1 MIRKKLGRT
10 YWDFCV
16 CVCVFC
22 FWLLID
28 AGPTYLARNN
38 CLVLPAPLC
47 HPKKNNTCELPQ
59 WEKIQL
65 FKKPVLVHWQ
75 KMYIYLCKVSTE
87 SSLAVTLSWWTTDF
101 WRTKGAVYH
110 EGLTVRISEA
120 STNDIQKPSRKQPL
134 VLSWYIKAS
143 MPIRFEERWWLP
155 VRQGAYSTKLVKFS
169 TER

>member
-1 MIRKKLGRT
+1 MR
-10 YWDFCV
+10 
-16 CVCVFC
+16 VCVFFVFD
-22 FWLLID
+22 FWLMQ
-28 AGPTYLARNN
+28 
-38 CLVLPAPLC
+38 VLHTLPEITTWSSQHHFAIL
-47 HPKKNNTCELPQ
+47 KKNNTCELPQ

-75 KMYIYLCKVSTE
+75 KMYIYLCKVGTE

-120 STNDIQKPSRKQPL
+120 STNDIQKSSRKQL
-134 VLSWYIKAS
+134 SVLSCYIKAS